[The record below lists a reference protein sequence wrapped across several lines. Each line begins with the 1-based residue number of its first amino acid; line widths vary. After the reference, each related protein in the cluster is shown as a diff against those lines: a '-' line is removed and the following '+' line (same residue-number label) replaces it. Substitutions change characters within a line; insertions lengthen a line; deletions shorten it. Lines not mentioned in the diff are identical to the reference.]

1 MLDQQQEM
9 EEAWVLGAISDNDLI
24 IKEYGIKYFM
34 ENLNSYSKIA
44 IISYL
49 ENIRRKNV
57 NAG

>member
-57 NAG
+57 NAV

>member
-44 IISYL
+44 IISYI

-57 NAG
+57 NAV